1 MVFRSS
7 SQIFIKAVQRIHKA
21 VMLVVMLLVLFWGFD
36 FFLKKKVYL
45 YLLQISEQLEN
56 QKE

>member
-1 MVFRSS
+1 
-7 SQIFIKAVQRIHKA
+7 
-21 VMLVVMLLVLFWGFD
+21 MLVVMLLVLFWGFD